1 MGAVNKIPGVSGG
14 TVAFITGI
22 YEELIDSITKIN
34 FSSFKKL
41 FKEGF
46 ISFYNEINGKFL
58 FTVFGGLIASFFSV
72 SLLLDLIMEKYE
84 LYIYGLFFGMIV
96 GSFYVIY
103 NKLEKL
109 TFRTSTAL
117 IIGFI
122 VGMIISF
129 ADKINL
135 GSSELI
141 IFISGVI
148 AISGMI
154 LPGLSG
160 SYLLLLMGNYTLI
173 MVDSV
178 NSLYFSI
185 VDLFKLDFNFIYDDE
200 RVYLLKVLFLF
211 TTGSIFGLI
220 SGYFHVTLKIP
231 SFIATLATGGI
242 AASLSLVITN
252 ASSVQILQKEKHYI
266 TWITDTSF
274 YIPNE
279 ILVSLTILV
288 LCSFLINFTKFGRYV
303 TSIGAGEAVAW
314 TSGIDVKLN
323 KYLALILSASLAAI
337 SGIVLS
343 SRMSAG
349 SPTLANEF
357 LLPAIAAV
365 IIGGTALTG
374 GVGSIQRTLIGVLII
389 SVLRIGMTFIG
400 INIFAQQLV
409 FGCMLIIAVALNIDR
424 SKIPI
429 VK

>member
-34 FSSFKKL
+34 FNSFKKL

-72 SLLLDLIMEKYE
+72 SLLLDLLIEKYE
-84 LYIYGLFFGMIV
+84 LYIFGLFFGMIV

-109 TFRTSTAL
+109 TFRTFMAL
-117 IIGFI
+117 TIGFML
-122 VGMIISF
+122 GMIISF

-185 VDLFKLDFNFIYDDE
+185 VDLFKFDFNFIYDDE
-200 RVYLLKVLFLF
+200 RIYLLKVLFLF
-211 TTGSIFGLI
+211 TMGSILGLI
-220 SGYFHVTLKIP
+220 FLSNLLGSLLKKHKSITIALIVG
-231 SFIATLATGGI
+231 FIAGSLRGVWPWKIKSQQLEEIDKI
-242 AASLSLVITN
+242 AV
-252 ASSVQILQKEKHYI
+252 
-266 TWITDTSF
+266 
-274 YIPNE
+274 YIPEVNNDS
-279 ILVSLTILV
+279 SLI
-288 LCSFLINFTKFGRYV
+288 
-303 TSIGAGEAVAW
+303 AVVY
-314 TSGIDVKLN
+314 I
-323 KYLALILSASLAAI
+323 
-337 SGIVLS
+337 
-343 SRMSAG
+343 
-349 SPTLANEF
+349 
-357 LLPAIAAV
+357 
-365 IIGGTALTG
+365 IIGILF
-374 GVGSIQRTLIGVLII
+374 VVL
-389 SVLRIGMTFIG
+389 LETFA
-400 INIFAQQLV
+400 NK
-409 FGCMLIIAVALNIDR
+409 N
-424 SKIPI
+424 
-429 VK
+429 

>member
-72 SLLLDLIMEKYE
+72 SLLLDLIIEKYE

-103 NKLEKL
+103 NKLERL

-185 VDLFKLDFNFIYDDE
+185 VDLFKFDFNFIYDDE

-220 SGYFHVTLKIP
+220 FLSNILGSLFKKHKSITIALIVG
-231 SFIATLATGGI
+231 FIAGSLRGVWPWKIKSQELEEVDKI
-242 AASLSLVITN
+242 AI
-252 ASSVQILQKEKHYI
+252 
-266 TWITDTSF
+266 
-274 YIPNE
+274 YIPEVNNDS
-279 ILVSLTILV
+279 SLL
-288 LCSFLINFTKFGRYV
+288 
-303 TSIGAGEAVAW
+303 AVVY
-314 TSGIDVKLN
+314 I
-323 KYLALILSASLAAI
+323 
-337 SGIVLS
+337 
-343 SRMSAG
+343 
-349 SPTLANEF
+349 
-357 LLPAIAAV
+357 
-365 IIGGTALTG
+365 IIGILF
-374 GVGSIQRTLIGVLII
+374 VVL
-389 SVLRIGMTFIG
+389 LER
-400 INIFAQQLV
+400 FA
-409 FGCMLIIAVALNIDR
+409 I
-424 SKIPI
+424 KIE
-429 VK
+429 K

>member
-72 SLLLDLIMEKYE
+72 SLLLDLIIEKYE

-185 VDLFKLDFNFIYDDE
+185 VDLFKFDFNFIYDDE

-220 SGYFHVTLKIP
+220 FLSNILGSLFKKHKSITIALIVG
-231 SFIATLATGGI
+231 FIAGSLRGVWPWKIKSQELEEIDKI
-242 AASLSLVITN
+242 AV
-252 ASSVQILQKEKHYI
+252 
-266 TWITDTSF
+266 
-274 YIPNE
+274 YIPEVNNDS
-279 ILVSLTILV
+279 SLL
-288 LCSFLINFTKFGRYV
+288 
-303 TSIGAGEAVAW
+303 AVVY
-314 TSGIDVKLN
+314 I
-323 KYLALILSASLAAI
+323 
-337 SGIVLS
+337 
-343 SRMSAG
+343 
-349 SPTLANEF
+349 
-357 LLPAIAAV
+357 
-365 IIGGTALTG
+365 IIGILF
-374 GVGSIQRTLIGVLII
+374 VVL
-389 SVLRIGMTFIG
+389 LEK
-400 INIFAQQLV
+400 FA
-409 FGCMLIIAVALNIDR
+409 N
-424 SKIPI
+424 KN
-429 VK
+429 

>member
-34 FSSFKKL
+34 FNAFKKL

-72 SLLLDLIMEKYE
+72 SLLLDLIIEKYE

-141 IFISGVI
+141 IFLSGVI

-185 VDLFKLDFNFIYDDE
+185 VDLFKFDFNFIYDDE

-220 SGYFHVTLKIP
+220 YLSNILGSLLKKHKSITIALIVG
-231 SFIATLATGGI
+231 FIAGSLRGVWPWKIKSQELEEIDKI
-242 AASLSLVITN
+242 AI
-252 ASSVQILQKEKHYI
+252 
-266 TWITDTSF
+266 
-274 YIPNE
+274 YIPEVN
-279 ILVSLTILV
+279 
-288 LCSFLINFTKFGRYV
+288 N
-303 TSIGAGEAVAW
+303 
-314 TSGIDVKLN
+314 DN
-323 KYLALILSASLAAI
+323 ALITVGYI
-337 SGIVLS
+337 IIGILFVVLLEN
-343 SRMSAG
+343 
-349 SPTLANEF
+349 LANK
-357 LLPAIAAV
+357 
-365 IIGGTALTG
+365 
-374 GVGSIQRTLIGVLII
+374 
-389 SVLRIGMTFIG
+389 
-400 INIFAQQLV
+400 N
-409 FGCMLIIAVALNIDR
+409 
-424 SKIPI
+424 
-429 VK
+429 

>member
-72 SLLLDLIMEKYE
+72 SLLLDLIIEKYE

-109 TFRTSTAL
+109 TFRTSIAL

-185 VDLFKLDFNFIYDDE
+185 VDLFKFDFNFIYDDE

-220 SGYFHVTLKIP
+220 FLSNILGSLFKKHKSITIALIVG
-231 SFIATLATGGI
+231 FIAGSLRGVWPWKIKSQELEEVDKI
-242 AASLSLVITN
+242 AI
-252 ASSVQILQKEKHYI
+252 
-266 TWITDTSF
+266 
-274 YIPNE
+274 YIPEVNNDS
-279 ILVSLTILV
+279 SLL
-288 LCSFLINFTKFGRYV
+288 
-303 TSIGAGEAVAW
+303 AVVY
-314 TSGIDVKLN
+314 I
-323 KYLALILSASLAAI
+323 
-337 SGIVLS
+337 
-343 SRMSAG
+343 
-349 SPTLANEF
+349 
-357 LLPAIAAV
+357 
-365 IIGGTALTG
+365 IIGILF
-374 GVGSIQRTLIGVLII
+374 VVL
-389 SVLRIGMTFIG
+389 LER
-400 INIFAQQLV
+400 FA
-409 FGCMLIIAVALNIDR
+409 N
-424 SKIPI
+424 KN
-429 VK
+429 

>member
-34 FSSFKKL
+34 FTSLKKL

-72 SLLLDLIMEKYE
+72 SLLLDLLIEKYE
-84 LYIYGLFFGMIV
+84 LYIFGLFFGMIL

-109 TFRTSTAL
+109 TFRTSIAL
-117 IIGFI
+117 IIGFMF
-122 VGMIISF
+122 GMTISF

-141 IFISGVI
+141 IFFSGVI
-148 AISGMI
+148 AISGMV

-185 VDLFKLDFNFIYDDE
+185 VDLFKFDFNFIYDDE

-211 TTGSIFGLI
+211 TMGSILGLI
-220 SGYFHVTLKIP
+220 FLSNILGSLLKKHKSITIAVIVG
-231 SFIATLATGGI
+231 FIAGSLRGVWPWKIKSQELEEIDKI
-242 AASLSLVITN
+242 AI
-252 ASSVQILQKEKHYI
+252 
-266 TWITDTSF
+266 
-274 YIPNE
+274 YIPEVNNDS
-279 ILVSLTILV
+279 SLI
-288 LCSFLINFTKFGRYV
+288 
-303 TSIGAGEAVAW
+303 AVVY
-314 TSGIDVKLN
+314 I
-323 KYLALILSASLAAI
+323 
-337 SGIVLS
+337 
-343 SRMSAG
+343 
-349 SPTLANEF
+349 
-357 LLPAIAAV
+357 
-365 IIGGTALTG
+365 IIGILF
-374 GVGSIQRTLIGVLII
+374 VVLLE
-389 SVLRIGMTFIG
+389 S
-400 INIFAQQLV
+400 FA
-409 FGCMLIIAVALNIDR
+409 N
-424 SKIPI
+424 KN
-429 VK
+429 

>member
-34 FSSFKKL
+34 FSSLKKL

-72 SLLLDLIMEKYE
+72 SLLLDLLIEKYE
-84 LYIYGLFFGMIV
+84 LYIFGLFFGMIV

-109 TFRTSTAL
+109 TFRTFMAL
-117 IIGFI
+117 TIGFML
-122 VGMIISF
+122 GMIISF

-185 VDLFKLDFNFIYDDE
+185 VDLFKFDFNFIYDDE

-211 TTGSIFGLI
+211 TMGSILGLI
-220 SGYFHVTLKIP
+220 FLSNILGSLLKKYKSITIAIIVG
-231 SFIATLATGGI
+231 FIAGSLRGVWPWKIKSQGLEEIDKI
-242 AASLSLVITN
+242 AI
-252 ASSVQILQKEKHYI
+252 
-266 TWITDTSF
+266 
-274 YIPNE
+274 YIPEVNNDS
-279 ILVSLTILV
+279 SLI
-288 LCSFLINFTKFGRYV
+288 
-303 TSIGAGEAVAW
+303 AVVY
-314 TSGIDVKLN
+314 I
-323 KYLALILSASLAAI
+323 
-337 SGIVLS
+337 
-343 SRMSAG
+343 
-349 SPTLANEF
+349 
-357 LLPAIAAV
+357 
-365 IIGGTALTG
+365 IIGILF
-374 GVGSIQRTLIGVLII
+374 VVLLE
-389 SVLRIGMTFIG
+389 S
-400 INIFAQQLV
+400 FA
-409 FGCMLIIAVALNIDR
+409 N
-424 SKIPI
+424 KN
-429 VK
+429 

>member
-46 ISFYNEINGKFL
+46 ISFYNDIIGKFL

-84 LYIYGLFFGMIV
+84 LYIYGLFFGMIL

-122 VGMIISF
+122 VGMIIIF

-220 SGYFHVTLKIP
+220 FLSNILGSLFKKHKSITIALIVG
-231 SFIATLATGGI
+231 FIAGSLRGVWPWKIKSRELGEIDKI
-242 AASLSLVITN
+242 AV
-252 ASSVQILQKEKHYI
+252 
-266 TWITDTSF
+266 
-274 YIPNE
+274 YIPEVNNDS
-279 ILVSLTILV
+279 SLL
-288 LCSFLINFTKFGRYV
+288 
-303 TSIGAGEAVAW
+303 AVVY
-314 TSGIDVKLN
+314 I
-323 KYLALILSASLAAI
+323 
-337 SGIVLS
+337 
-343 SRMSAG
+343 
-349 SPTLANEF
+349 
-357 LLPAIAAV
+357 
-365 IIGGTALTG
+365 IIGILF
-374 GVGSIQRTLIGVLII
+374 VVL
-389 SVLRIGMTFIG
+389 LER
-400 INIFAQQLV
+400 FA
-409 FGCMLIIAVALNIDR
+409 I
-424 SKIPI
+424 KIE
-429 VK
+429 K

>member
-109 TFRTSTAL
+109 TFRTSIAL

-185 VDLFKLDFNFIYDDE
+185 VDLFKFDFNFIYDDE

-220 SGYFHVTLKIP
+220 FLSNILGSLFKKHKSITIALIVG
-231 SFIATLATGGI
+231 FIAGSLRGVWPWKIKSQELEEIDKI
-242 AASLSLVITN
+242 AV
-252 ASSVQILQKEKHYI
+252 
-266 TWITDTSF
+266 
-274 YIPNE
+274 YIPEVNNDS
-279 ILVSLTILV
+279 SLL
-288 LCSFLINFTKFGRYV
+288 
-303 TSIGAGEAVAW
+303 AVVY
-314 TSGIDVKLN
+314 I
-323 KYLALILSASLAAI
+323 
-337 SGIVLS
+337 
-343 SRMSAG
+343 
-349 SPTLANEF
+349 
-357 LLPAIAAV
+357 
-365 IIGGTALTG
+365 IIGILF
-374 GVGSIQRTLIGVLII
+374 VVL
-389 SVLRIGMTFIG
+389 LER
-400 INIFAQQLV
+400 FA
-409 FGCMLIIAVALNIDR
+409 I
-424 SKIPI
+424 KIE
-429 VK
+429 K

>member
-109 TFRTSTAL
+109 TFRTSIAL

-220 SGYFHVTLKIP
+220 FLSNILGSLFKKHKSITIALIVG
-231 SFIATLATGGI
+231 FIAGSLRGVWPWKIKSRELEEIDKI
-242 AASLSLVITN
+242 AV
-252 ASSVQILQKEKHYI
+252 
-266 TWITDTSF
+266 
-274 YIPNE
+274 YIPEVNNDS
-279 ILVSLTILV
+279 SLL
-288 LCSFLINFTKFGRYV
+288 
-303 TSIGAGEAVAW
+303 AVVY
-314 TSGIDVKLN
+314 I
-323 KYLALILSASLAAI
+323 
-337 SGIVLS
+337 
-343 SRMSAG
+343 
-349 SPTLANEF
+349 
-357 LLPAIAAV
+357 
-365 IIGGTALTG
+365 IIGILF
-374 GVGSIQRTLIGVLII
+374 VVL
-389 SVLRIGMTFIG
+389 LER
-400 INIFAQQLV
+400 FA
-409 FGCMLIIAVALNIDR
+409 I
-424 SKIPI
+424 KIE
-429 VK
+429 K